1 MRGADVSTRQR
12 HILWVALV
20 LVAVLSSL
28 SSVISPLF
36 EPPDELQHYQ
46 FVRYLVDKREL
57 PVQELDGEISQSH
70 QPPLYYVIGALLVA
84 GIDDPEE
91 IPPRNPFWAYVAGQ
105 VSRDNKQ
112 QFLNPHSQA
121 FPYRGTALVVHLLRL
136 WSVALALGTVTVM
149 WLLGRTLW
157 PDEPTKVVAMLSVAV
172 LNPMFL
178 YIAGAV
184 NNDNLIIL
192 CGTLS
197 LWLSARA
204 LKDGFAWRTTLL
216 IGLVWGCA
224 LLSKLTGLILA
235 VSWGVALVWT
245 AWQRRDGRLFISRF
259 AAMVGIA
266 LAFSGWWFIRNI
278 QVYGEVFALQRV
290 LDIWGAREQLDLAW
304 IWHDLVYSWTTLWGR
319 FAYGQVPLPHLIYWL
334 FLALSACAMG
344 GIIKQSARLMRRKSW
359 AQTRWPVWLVLLTT
373 LVTYAAAL
381 VYYIVKNPTGANGR
395 YIFPSLSAL
404 SALLVYGISV
414 WFTQW
419 RRVVLNGIVVIML
432 SVALF
437 SIGLFLPWTYAR
449 PRLLTETEAWAQI
462 ETPRACPEFRRREL
476 VWGDGIAL
484 LGTAISP
491 RQVHQGEKVSLTA
504 CWRADAVM
512 TTDYTFYVHL
522 LDHQF
527 NSLGQRDTYTGL
539 GTFPTS
545 YWQPGDLFCDTYL
558 IPVSKDLSLPVA
570 ADVVIGFYD
579 FDTRQPLP
587 TSTSDGVP
595 LERVVVGQLKVM
607 PKSAAPVPEQQHRI
621 EARFD
626 QGVVLTGYSWSA
638 TEICNGETVSATVA
652 WEAYG
657 PLDQS
662 YTIFAHLLD
671 ADGQMITQDDG
682 LPRDGAY
689 PTTFWG
695 TGETIVDE
703 RVFTIPEGTHPGPT
717 QLLLGFY
724 RLEDGRR
731 LPREAGADLPDAARL
746 PGPIVVDR

>member
-12 HILWVALV
+12 HVLWAALA
-20 LVAVLSSL
+20 LFAVLSLL
-28 SSVISPLF
+28 SSVINPLF

-46 FVRYLVDKREL
+46 FARYLVDKREL
-57 PVQELDGEISQSH
+57 PVQELGREISQSH

-84 GIDDPEE
+84 GMDDPEE
-91 IPPRNPFWAYVAGQ
+91 IPPRNPFWGYMAGQ

-112 QFLNPHSQA
+112 QFLNPDSQA

-136 WSVALALGTVTVM
+136 WSVALALSTVTVM

-157 PDEPTKVVAMLSVAV
+157 PDEPTKVAAMLAIAV

-178 YIAGAV
+178 YLAGAV
-184 NNDNLIIL
+184 NNDNLVIL

-197 LWLSARA
+197 LWLSVRA

-224 LLSKLTGLILA
+224 LLSKLTGLALA

-245 AWQRRDGRLFISRF
+245 ARQRRDGRLFISRL
-259 AAMVGIA
+259 AAVVGIA
-266 LAFSGWWFIRNI
+266 LVFSGWWFIRNI

-290 LDIWGAREQLDLAW
+290 LDVWGARQQLDLVW

-344 GIIKQSARLMRRKSW
+344 GIIKQFIRVMQRKSW

-404 SALLVYGISV
+404 SALLVHGISV
-414 WFTQW
+414 WFIQW
-419 RRVVLNGIVVIML
+419 RRAVLKGIVVIML
-432 SVALF
+432 GIALF

-449 PRLLTETEAWAQI
+449 PRLLTETEARAQI
-462 ETPRACPEFRRREL
+462 ETQKEL
-476 VWGDGIAL
+476 IWGDGIAL
-484 LGTAISP
+484 VGTAISP
-491 RQVHQGEKVSLTA
+491 RQVYQGEKVSLTA
-504 CWRADAVM
+504 CWCADAVM

-545 YWQPGDLFCDTYL
+545 YWQPSDLFCDTYL

-579 FDTRQPLP
+579 FDTRQQLP
-587 TSTSDGVP
+587 ARTSDGVP
-595 LERVVVGQLKVM
+595 LERVVVGQVKVM
-607 PKSAAPVPEQQHRI
+607 PKSAAPVAEQQHRT

-626 QGVVLTGYSWSA
+626 QGIVLTGYSWSA
-638 TEICNGETVSATVA
+638 TEIRHGETVSATVA
-652 WEAYG
+652 WEASG

-703 RVFTIPEGTHPGPT
+703 HVFTIPEGTHPGPT

-724 RLEDGRR
+724 RLEDGGR

-746 PGPIVVDR
+746 PGPMMVDR